1 MLRSHSCPG
10 PSPLADEL
18 TLKDGRTLRTLH
30 NARDVFASGVFSA
43 VKHSPPLEHAIDLL
57 IDAESGND
65 IKAATDQVAIALRA
79 HGMMT

>member
-1 MLRSHSCPG
+1 MPWSK
-10 PSPLADEL
+10 PLAHEL

-30 NARDVFASGVFSA
+30 DARDVFASGVFA
-43 VKHSPPLEHAIDLL
+43 GVKHSPPLEHAIDLL
-57 IDAESGND
+57 IDAAESGKPDD